1 MAEEAEI
8 MDQFL
13 FTNGTLLN
21 EKNSQLIHLRPRLS
35 VAMGG
40 MPLTLTCSIPFRFVT
55 I

>member
-1 MAEEAEI
+1 MKALKIYGAMDLRIEDFHLEELTPNQVEI
-8 MDQFL
+8 
-13 FTNGTLLN
+13 
-21 EKNSQLIHLRPRLS
+21 S